1 MFLIIFIG
9 VLYIFIGFISLFTS
23 LFFIEL
29 GRSKD
34 LIQSGLSILLGIF
47 LIINKNIFNFQ
58 SSLILTLNA
67 VLISFYI
74 IENFTYRWNQLLN
87 KEKVDIK
94 SLYGLNKNFSIIYKI
109 ISLDLKN
116 LFQNNK
122 IKNIFKNNS
131 IKKKWVRKNDN
142 DHSSDKQPSAKQ
154 YKTNIQT
161 TEFSK
166 KDIINDEKNN
176 TKNTKID
183 K

>member
-1 MFLIIFIG
+1 MFLITFIG
-9 VLYIFIGFISLFTS
+9 VFYLLIGFASLLTA

-58 SSLILTLNA
+58 SSLILSLNA

-74 IENFTYRWNQLLN
+74 IENFSYRWNQLLN

-116 LFQNNK
+116 LFLNNK
-122 IKNIFKNNS
+122 IKNIFKNTS
-131 IKKKWVRKNDN
+131 IKKKWGRNQDN
-142 DHSSDKQPSAKQ
+142 VINSSDKEASSKQ
-154 YKTNIQT
+154 FMKNIQKAD
-161 TEFSK
+161 FSK
-166 KDIINDEKNN
+166 KDIIEEKNN
-176 TKNTKID
+176 LKNNKID